1 MSVSPEL
8 PDSSESTDPAKP
20 PLTTT
25 TSLWP
30 AAAIL
35 IMAVVMLG
43 VFLAVD
49 FVTSKGVVPTPTTV
63 PVVVG
68 TLSRDTHP
76 TAALKYCQQSEEVP
90 SNLDNSFIVPVNTE
104 PRSGANT
111 PDLGAGEF
119 DCIEPMQTTQATG
132 GQIIKFFDAQLESRG
147 WSCSPKVRATATRS
161 HSSKRPA
168 VTASIGRSAS
178 RSRRQPLRT
187 STGPSR
193 STRTPTLSDSLRSQR
208 LAL

>member
-1 MSVSPEL
+1 MSDVSSQSPEF
-8 PDSSESTDPAKP
+8 PDSPESTDPAKP

-43 VFLAVD
+43 VFLAVN
-49 FVTSKGVVPTPTTV
+49 FITSKGVVPTPTTV

-76 TAALKYCQQSEEVP
+76 TAALRYCQQSEEVP
-90 SNLDNSFIVPVNTE
+90 SNLDNSFIVPVNTV
-104 PRSGANT
+104 PRSGAST

-119 DCIEPMQTTQATG
+119 DCIEPMQTTRATG

-147 WSCSPKVRATATRS
+147 WSLF
-161 HSSKRPA
+161 SKGASNGDPQSLFQKA
-168 VTASIGRSAS
+168 GSDGFYWEIGVTVTKTTSAHVNWTFEIY
-178 RSRRQPLRT
+178 QN
-187 STGPSR
+187 
-193 STRTPTLSDSLRSQR
+193 SDTV
-208 LAL
+208 

>member
-1 MSVSPEL
+1 MGKVNKASSQFPDSPE
-8 PDSSESTDPAKP
+8 SSETAEVPRA

-49 FVTSKGVVPTPTTV
+49 FITNKGVVPTPTTL

-76 TAALKYCQQSEEVP
+76 TAALKYCLQSEEVP
-90 SNLDNSFIVPVNTE
+90 SNLNSAFIVPVNTE

-119 DCIEPMQTTQATG
+119 DCIEPMKTTQASG
-132 GQIIKFFDAQLESRG
+132 GEVIKFFNAQLEARG
-147 WSCSPKVRATATRS
+147 WSLFSTAASNGDPQSLFQKAGSDGFYWEIGVTINKS
-161 HSSKRPA
+161 TSS
-168 VTASIGRSAS
+168 
-178 RSRRQPLRT
+178 
-187 STGPSR
+187 STNW
-193 STRTPTLSDSLRSQR
+193 TFEIYQNSDSV
-208 LAL
+208 